1 MTETAV
7 ATRVEDQGDQGLV
20 ARARNGDADALNAL
34 VSRHHEAVY
43 RVAYRVLGDP
53 DAAADAAQDAFL
65 KALDA
70 LHTFRG
76 EAAFRTWLLRIAANA
91 ATSAG
96 RQTTR
101 RREVALDAA
110 PEQTGELASP
120 ERRAVIRTESE
131 RVERALAELPE
142 KQRLAVTLRIHEDL
156 SHREVGE
163 VIGSS
168 EGAARVN
175 YHLGIKRLKELLT

>member
-7 ATRVEDQGDQGLV
+7 ATRVEDQGLV
-20 ARARNGDADALNAL
+20 ARARIGDEEALNAL
-34 VSRHHEAVY
+34 VSRHHGAVY
-43 RVAYRVLGDP
+43 QVTYRVLGDP
-53 DAAADAAQDAFL
+53 DAAADAAQDAFM

-76 EAAFRTWLLRIAANA
+76 EAAFRTWLLRIAANV

-96 RQTTR
+96 RKNTR
-101 RREVALDAA
+101 RREVALEAA
-110 PEQTGELASP
+110 PEPRGDLADP
-120 ERRAVIRTESE
+120 ERQAVIRTESD
-131 RVERALAELPE
+131 RVARALEALPE

-175 YHLGIKRLKELLT
+175 YHLGIKRLRELLT